1 MSHCR
6 FNKKTPFR
14 TRFFLVG
21 SKNMMIFEEIE
32 IHLSSPQ
39 ERLKA
44 SGSKKVQF
52 SVV

>member
-1 MSHCR
+1 
-6 FNKKTPFR
+6 
-14 TRFFLVG
+14 
-21 SKNMMIFEEIE
+21 MMIFEEIE

-52 SVV
+52 SGVWSCAVDHALLLTSVVWQPKNLK